1 MKPMINSDITR
12 RFINA
17 SNNGK
22 FTMDEELQM
31 IKHLVT
37 KFNFISK
44 SEYARLNGI
53 TPQGVKSRLKSNN
66 DAYIEM
72 IGKIFIIK

>member
-1 MKPMINSDITR
+1 MINSDIVK
-12 RFINA
+12 RFVNA

-31 IKHLVT
+31 IKHLVI

-66 DAYIEM
+66 DPYIEM